1 MNRPNFSEI
10 ASGGAHIQTHRRE
23 DGKWEAITGLPD
35 VEPAVAASEKDAI
48 AAANAVVFKAL
59 NLGGEPRA

>member
-1 MNRPNFSEI
+1 MNRPDFSQT
-10 ASGGAHIQTHRRE
+10 ATGGGHIQTHRRD
-23 DGKWEAITGLPD
+23 DGQWEATTGLPD

-48 AAANAVVFKAL
+48 AAANAAIYKVL